1 MRTMTMQSLEL
12 SRHESELSCK
22 AMGPPQG
29 WFRGL
34 FAKLRD
40 HWKRRKSLI
49 EDRRAFETMLALDEV
64 ILRDI
69 GVSRDELEWASRLPL
84 GFNAAREAKKA
95 AERRRLWERQNAGL
109 PS

>member
-1 MRTMTMQSLEL
+1 MTMQSLEL
-12 SRHESELSCK
+12 SCHESELSCK

-69 GVSRDELEWASRLPL
+69 GVSRDEVEWASRLPME
-84 GFNAAREAKKA
+84 FHAARELKKV
-95 AERRRLWERQNAGL
+95 AERRRRSERRNAGL
-109 PS
+109 PT